1 MIEFLFIILFISM
14 NIITYNSNIYSV
26 GLYDSISISVIFFII
41 IRLFDFYL
49 NNKLYSQNKKALSI
63 SLVFMF
69 MLFEGFLGVI
79 YFLQYFEDILW
90 IRTTIEVFI
99 NLSIFSVFLFIKD
112 KDIRER
118 KSYGNVYLVYQ
129 IIDIIAVFL
138 LFVMNILIHHILLK
152 YPIVSTL
159 MISLMCLDFFI
170 KIYVNKKKPYWYH
183 KKVLFTY
190 FDIIIQTNKL
200 DLILKEPLE
209 RVVSNDYILS
219 ESKYIMKYSFIRFY
233 ALNEIIKVFYDKCRQ
248 HGMKNTDSIKYTI
261 LLGILLMTNLMKRQ
275 FDFVVIPTF
284 FISPVQFLVRKIR
297 YSLKKF

>member
-79 YFLQYFEDILW
+79 YFLHYFEDILW

-152 YPIVSTL
+152 YPIVSAL

-219 ESKYIMKYSFIRFY
+219 ESKYIMNYSFIRFY

>member
-1 MIEFLFIILFISM
+1 MIELLFIILFISM
-14 NIITYNSNIYSV
+14 NIVAYNSNIYSV
-26 GLYDSISISVIFFII
+26 SLYDSISISVIFFII
-41 IRLFDFYL
+41 IRLFNFYL
-49 NNKLYSQNKKALSI
+49 NNKLYSQNKKALRI

-69 MLFEGFLGVI
+69 MLFEGFLGVL
-79 YFLQYFEDILW
+79 YFLHYFDDILW
-90 IRTTIEVFI
+90 LRTTIEVFI
-99 NLSIFSVFLFIKD
+99 NLSIFFVFLFIKD

-118 KSYGNVYLVYQ
+118 KSYGNVYLGYQ
-129 IIDIIAVFL
+129 IVDIIAVFL
-138 LFVMNILIHHILLK
+138 LFITNILIHHIPLK
-152 YPIVSTL
+152 YSIVSTL

-170 KIYVNKKKPYWYH
+170 NIYINKKKPYWYH

-200 DLILKEPLE
+200 DLVLKEPLE

-219 ESKYIMKYSFIRFY
+219 ESRYIMNYSFMRFY

-275 FDFVVIPTF
+275 FDFVVMPTF
-284 FISPVQFLVRKIR
+284 IVNPLQFIVRKIR
-297 YSLKKF
+297 YSLKRS

>member
-1 MIEFLFIILFISM
+1 MIELLFIILFISM
-14 NIITYNSNIYSV
+14 NIVAYNSNIYSV
-26 GLYDSISISVIFFII
+26 SLYDSISISVIFFII
-41 IRLFDFYL
+41 IRLFNFYL
-49 NNKLYSQNKKALSI
+49 NNKLYSQNKKALHI

-69 MLFEGFLGVI
+69 MLFEGFLGVL
-79 YFLQYFEDILW
+79 YFLHYFDDILW
-90 IRTTIEVFI
+90 LRTTIEVFI
-99 NLSIFSVFLFIKD
+99 NLSIFFVFLFIKD

-118 KSYGNVYLVYQ
+118 KSYGNVYLGYQ
-129 IIDIIAVFL
+129 IVDIIAVFL
-138 LFVMNILIHHILLK
+138 LFITNILIHHIPLK
-152 YPIVSTL
+152 YSIVSTL

-170 KIYVNKKKPYWYH
+170 NIYINKKKPYWYH

-200 DLILKEPLE
+200 DLVLKEPLE

-219 ESKYIMKYSFIRFY
+219 ESRYIMNYSFMRFY

-275 FDFVVIPTF
+275 FDFVVMPTF
-284 FISPVQFLVRKIR
+284 IVNPLQFIVRKIR
-297 YSLKKF
+297 YSLKRS

>member
-1 MIEFLFIILFISM
+1 MIELLFIILFISM
-14 NIITYNSNIYSV
+14 NIVAYNSNIYSV
-26 GLYDSISISVIFFII
+26 SLYDSISISVIFFII
-41 IRLFDFYL
+41 IRLFNFYL
-49 NNKLYSQNKKALSI
+49 NNKLYSQNKKALRI

-69 MLFEGFLGVI
+69 MLFEGFLGVL
-79 YFLQYFEDILW
+79 YFLHYFDDILW
-90 IRTTIEVFI
+90 LRTTIEVFI
-99 NLSIFSVFLFIKD
+99 NLSIFFVFLFIKD

-118 KSYGNVYLVYQ
+118 KSYGNVYLGYQ
-129 IIDIIAVFL
+129 IVDIIAVFL
-138 LFVMNILIHHILLK
+138 LFITNILIHHIPLK
-152 YPIVSTL
+152 YSIVSTL

-170 KIYVNKKKPYWYH
+170 NIYINKKKPYWYH

-200 DLILKEPLE
+200 DLVLKEPLE

-219 ESKYIMKYSFIRFY
+219 ESRYIMDYSFMRFY

-275 FDFVVIPTF
+275 FDFVVMPTF
-284 FISPVQFLVRKIR
+284 IVNPLQFIVRKIR
-297 YSLKKF
+297 YSLKRS